1 MDTFIRF
8 LYEFMSVFFKG
19 LGMMVT
25 GFFKGIIQMFKI
37 PEYLYIIEFYR
48 KDLKVGE
55 WVLVI
60 IAIIAMIILLGLIV
74 LLFVFLIKKV
84 FKFRKTLV
92 EQESMLQEIGELNKE
107 VATLVEEK
115 EKILA
120 MKVLLRLRLAA
131 VLCFIRFSKIKISK
145 SAHFAPKISSMASFL
160 IR

>member
-1 MDTFIRF
+1 
-8 LYEFMSVFFKG
+8 
-19 LGMMVT
+19 
-25 GFFKGIIQMFKI
+25 MFKI

-84 FKFRKTLV
+84 FKFRMTLV

-120 MKVLLRLRLAA
+120 MKVSQLGLSPSEEASANVTEAEATEEETAA
-131 VLCFIRFSKIKISK
+131 SPED
-145 SAHFAPKISSMASFL
+145 AAEEAPAQEGAEEEEALPEKEE
-160 IR
+160 